1 MSLNGSQERERRAS
15 YASSHG
21 SVPSLT
27 NSFSTRTSMSSTAP
41 HRVSRP
47 LLQSGALPAF
57 VKPTPARI
65 PAEDLEYLTKR
76 GALTLPS
83 EPLRSELLN
92 SHFNFVHPFMPL
104 LNRREFLD
112 IVTCEDGSKGKV
124 SLLLLQA
131 VMFTGSAV
139 CFCSPPP
146 PPLYVFKLSERFSL
160 WIWQVSGWLG
170 LRPAR
175 PPAKR
180 FSPKSGYVKDNGFF
194 LFYRHGGLTGGVKK

>member
-27 NSFSTRTSMSSTAP
+27 NSFSTQTSMTSTAP

-47 LLQSGALPAF
+47 PLQSGAGVLPAF
-57 VKPTPARI
+57 VKPTPVRI
-65 PAEDLEYLTKR
+65 PAEDIEYLTKR

-139 CFCSPPP
+139 CF
-146 PPLYVFKLSERFSL
+146 PL
-160 WIWQVSGWLG
+160 
-170 LRPAR
+170 LRASCALFFIYFG
-175 PPAKR
+175 AKR
-180 FSPKSGYVKDNGFF
+180 IF
-194 LFYRHGGLTGGVKK
+194 

>member
-1 MSLNGSQERERRAS
+1 MGLSGSQGRERRAS
-15 YASSHG
+15 CASSHG
-21 SVPSLT
+21 SIPSLT
-27 NSFSTRTSMSSTAP
+27 SSFSTRTSMTSTTP

-47 LLQSGALPAF
+47 PLQSDIGALPAF

-65 PAEDLEYLTKR
+65 PLEDLEYLTKR

-104 LNRREFLD
+104 LNRKDFLS
-112 IVTCEDGSKGKV
+112 IVTSEDGSKGKV

-139 CFCSPPP
+139 CFPSKIVWD
-146 PPLYVFKLSERFSL
+146 LRFCAKRTFSS
-160 WIWQVSGWLG
+160 WILEVSGWLG
-170 LRPAR
+170 LPPAR
-175 PPAKR
+175 LPAKP
-180 FSPKSGYVKDNGFF
+180 FSRRSGYVKILLVFSDNLSSG
-194 LFYRHGGLTGGVKK
+194 

>member
-1 MSLNGSQERERRAS
+1 MYHPDLFDFPSMYATTIFLHFSVRLRKDQAQGIRMNLNGSQERGRRAS

-27 NSFSTRTSMSSTAP
+27 NSFSTQTSITSTAP
-41 HRVSRP
+41 HRISRP
-47 LLQSGALPAF
+47 PLQSGAGVLPAF
-57 VKPTPARI
+57 VKPTPTRI

-76 GALTLPS
+76 GALALPA

-139 CFCSPPP
+139 CFPPCA
-146 PPLYVFKLSERFSL
+146 FF
-160 WIWQVSGWLG
+160 
-170 LRPAR
+170 
-175 PPAKR
+175 
-180 FSPKSGYVKDNGFF
+180 FFF
-194 LFYRHGGLTGGVKK
+194 LFLD

>member
-1 MSLNGSQERERRAS
+1 MRRQYSYIFVLPSARYKDQAQGIRMSLNGSQERERRAS

-47 LLQSGALPAF
+47 PLQSGVLPAF

-139 CFCSPPP
+139 CFVPP
-146 PPLYVFKLSERFSL
+146 PPLRT
-160 WIWQVSGWLG
+160 
-170 LRPAR
+170 
-175 PPAKR
+175 
-180 FSPKSGYVKDNGFF
+180 F
-194 LFYRHGGLTGGVKK
+194 LN